1 MFTVTVPGEFAQNGG
16 RVVWTLRAQGTAP
29 HTVPGRVGIEA
40 YRLHYAPMAMG
51 SLPPMLK
58 LAADGPE
65 LWAPMTIAGD
75 ARTAEAWSSG
85 RDRVGSLA
93 NPFPQTA
100 SVGIPLTLTAWVADR
115 LTPDGE
121 REPVVGGASWST
133 HQGPAPASF
142 SEPRLQPDIAAAGL
156 TRTTVT
162 FSEAGE
168 YLLLVRAD
176 NFNRVDST
184 PRDQCCWTNGY
195 VKVTVSP

>member
-1 MFTVTVPGEFAQNGG
+1 MQKYHDEPKQYKG
-16 RVVWTLRAQGTAP
+16 
-29 HTVPGRVGIEA
+29 
-40 YRLHYAPMAMG
+40 Y
-51 SLPPMLK
+51 LK
-58 LAADGPE
+58 SALMSRSWNRGP
-65 LWAPMTIAGD
+65 
-75 ARTAEAWSSG
+75 R
-85 RDRVGSLA
+85 
-93 NPFPQTA
+93 
-100 SVGIPLTLTAWVADR
+100 
-115 LTPDGE
+115 
-121 REPVVGGASWST
+121 ST

-142 SEPRLQPDIAAAGL
+142 SEPTLQPDIAAAGL